1 MSELAC
7 ELKVFLMKF
16 FQDIQF
22 PIDIA
27 CQLIISKRKNEGID
41 CTAIEHRYIHEY
53 IARLKVIEDASMDK
67 LNKFIDKEGNQ
78 LDKLT
83 RDEIFLKAGVESVVY
98 VENYDMAEYFQ
109 KKDEFVIGAFFHS
122 PFWLNPNQANLIRVK
137 LQDEEK
143 SKNINII
150 LDRVSCILNILK
162 KFGIKFNKFLKTK
175 GFNQSEIGM

>member
-67 LNKFIDKEGNQ
+67 LNKFIEIEGNQ

-98 VENYDMAEYFQ
+98 VEFDDMDKYYQ
-109 KKDEFVIGAFFHS
+109 GNDEFVIGAFFHS
-122 PFWLNPNQANLIRVK
+122 PFWLNLNQSNFIRVQLQYYDK
-137 LQDEEK
+137 LNN
-143 SKNINII
+143 NIVIV
-150 LDRVSCILNILK
+150 LDQVGFYFFLLK
-162 KFGIKFNKFLKTK
+162 KYFRIYK
-175 GFNQSEIGM
+175 I